1 MRCVGVYHRKSKA
14 KHFLVVV
21 QHLLTMALIQ
31 LFFFCRHNEDKLTF
45 VWLKD
50 WRQMRQT
57 VGKDEGD
64 ERDNLKSNN

>member
-1 MRCVGVYHRKSKA
+1 MRSALCLPQKIKSKT
-14 KHFLVVV
+14 FFSGRPTFVDDGVDS
-21 QHLLTMALIQ
+21 T
-31 LFFFCRHNEDKLTF
+31 FFFCRHNEDKLTF